1 VKYLTN
7 KLHMQVHSKAELV
20 WNYWWQ

>member
-1 VKYLTN
+1 VKHLTN
-7 KLHMQVHSKAELV
+7 KLHMQVHSKAQLM